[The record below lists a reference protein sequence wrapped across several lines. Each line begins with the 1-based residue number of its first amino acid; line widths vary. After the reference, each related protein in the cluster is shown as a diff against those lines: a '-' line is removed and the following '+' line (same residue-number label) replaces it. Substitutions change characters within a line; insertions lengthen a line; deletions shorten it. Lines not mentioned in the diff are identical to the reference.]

1 MFGFFMTDTGIEKVA
16 KATAQGEKVKINTL
30 AVGDGGKPDEERVYE
45 RTALEHENYRK
56 QMDDMDSYTI
66 DRNNP
71 NVVTIIAVVP
81 DETGAIT
88 VNEVGFFDE
97 EGDLIVY
104 GVVEE
109 TSKGKGSNGSMQTI
123 EITCYINFVNTG
135 VENVEISV
143 GSDGL
148 LRLQLRVDALEERV
162 TACETEEHSIRE
174 ELKKFVLKEAG
185 KGLSSKD
192 FTQSYIDK
200 IEKNIKDILSLSKLL
215 SEKADTVSLNDY
227 VRKEN
232 GKGLSTYDFTSTYRN
247 QITTNKNDIAS
258 LTTKVNNKVD
268 KVSGK
273 GLSTYDF
280 TSSYRNQID
289 TNESDIAKLKSRV
302 STLESSSGSGS
313 SYTGPTTSEFNAL
326 KTRVTNLESSITD
339 LSSIKSRLS
348 SLESQLSGLATRM
361 SNVATLLEGLR

>member
-1 MFGFFMTDTGIEKVA
+1 MFGFYMTDTGIEKVA

-30 AVGDGGKPDEERVYE
+30 AVGDGGKPDEDRIYE

-56 QMDDMDSYTI
+56 QMDDMDSYTV

-71 NVVTIIAVVP
+71 NVVTIVAVVP

-135 VENVEISV
+135 VDNVEISV

-148 LRLQLRVDALEERV
+148 IRLQLRVDKLEDRV
-162 TACETEEHSIRE
+162 DDLEQADKDILE
-174 ELKKFVLKEAG
+174 ELKTFVKKESG
-185 KGLSSKD
+185 KGLSSND

-200 IEKNIKDILSLSKLL
+200 IEKNVKDILSLSKLL
-215 SEKADTVSLNDY
+215 SQKADAKDF
-227 VRKEN
+227 VRKET
-232 GKGLSTYDFTSTYRN
+232 GKGLSSNDFTDSWINTIN
-247 QITTNKNDIAS
+247 NLKNA
-258 LTTKVNNKVD
+258 VG
-268 KVSGK
+268 SGNLANAADLNDLK
-273 GLSTYDF
+273 KRVTALEDELSGLST
-280 TSSYRNQID
+280 R
-289 TNESDIAKLKSRV
+289 L
-302 STLESSSGSGS
+302 
-313 SYTGPTTSEFNAL
+313 
-326 KTRVTNLESSITD
+326 TRVAN
-339 LSSIKSRLS
+339 
-348 SLESQLSGLATRM
+348 
-361 SNVATLLEGLR
+361 TLLSIHHWDLPV